1 MQRNTSRGEGQAL
14 SRHIVMIGMMGAGKT
29 AVGTDLARRLGVGFT
44 DSDHEIERAAAMTVS
59 EIFARDG
66 EDFFRM
72 RETEVLERLLQA
84 PMGVISTG
92 GGAWMRAQNRALIR
106 ARGIA
111 VWLDCDLELLW
122 ARVKMRS
129 SRPLLKTPDPKGT
142 LTRLLEERGPVYA
155 TADLTVQPKAG
166 DTVEQTSA
174 RIEDALRE
182 KGYL

>member
-1 MQRNTSRGEGQAL
+1 MQRNTRHDEQQVL

-44 DSDHEIERAAAMTVS
+44 DSDHEIERAAAMTVT

-66 EDFFRM
+66 EEFFRM

-84 PMGVISTG
+84 PLGVVSTG
-92 GGAWMRAQNRALIR
+92 GGAWMRAPNRALIR
-106 ARGIA
+106 KNGVV

-142 LTRLLEERGPVYA
+142 LTRLLEERRPVYA
-155 TADLTVQPKAG
+155 EADLVIQPQPG
-166 DTVEQTSA
+166 DAVEQTSA
-174 RIEDALRE
+174 RIEAALRE